1 LIRSW
6 RQHESIKSRIEIL
19 FFFKNGYDNRLC
31 QVIVCGGA
39 TKMPRLQK
47 AIKEALP
54 DSEILTSIT
63 ADEVVALG
71 CCNQAAIMGEPW
83 DPSCDLRQVAIPV
96 ISKSISVKVNTNFF
110 LIDA

>member
-1 LIRSW
+1 
-6 RQHESIKSRIEIL
+6 
-19 FFFKNGYDNRLC
+19 
-31 QVIVCGGA
+31 
-39 TKMPRLQK
+39 MPRLQK